1 MVAQTGSHINIDFS
15 GNLKTSINSNGIRIL
30 NPIRNAT
37 RINTIKIINSE
48 FFASLSSSPYLLHFP
63 HKKRGMPPQLL

>member
-48 FFASLSSSPYLLHFP
+48 FFASLSSLP
-63 HKKRGMPPQLL
+63 H